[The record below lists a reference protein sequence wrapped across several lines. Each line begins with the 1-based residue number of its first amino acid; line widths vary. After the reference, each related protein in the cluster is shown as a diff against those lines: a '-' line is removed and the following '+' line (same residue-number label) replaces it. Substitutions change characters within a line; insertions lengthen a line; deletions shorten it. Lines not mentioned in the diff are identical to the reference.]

1 MICEQL
7 SFMKSNYMVNM
18 LVLSEK
24 SGIIS
29 RQGRDC
35 GAAVRK
41 YSKLAFVLL
50 NKIPLSLSDK
60 LNSILLQS

>member
-18 LVLSEK
+18 LVL

-50 NKIPLSLSDK
+50 NKIPLSLADK